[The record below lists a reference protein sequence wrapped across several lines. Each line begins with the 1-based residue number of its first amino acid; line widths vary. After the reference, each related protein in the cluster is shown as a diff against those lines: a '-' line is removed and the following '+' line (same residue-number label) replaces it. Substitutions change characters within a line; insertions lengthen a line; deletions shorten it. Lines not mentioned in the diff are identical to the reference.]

1 MAVRSLANR
10 RLTATVNR
18 SHYLVADR
26 TGFARSAVPGGEKM
40 TRHTKILFFSAIF
53 GAVATA
59 VMPVTALA
67 QTNTYS
73 DSVTGVEAYATSTEG
88 VLTGS
93 ESEATPGTWTP
104 DLLHR
109 HSSATPRT

>member
-26 TGFARSAVPGGEKM
+26 TGFARSAVPGGEKV

-67 QTNTYS
+67 QTHPYS
-73 DSVTGVEAYATSTEG
+73 DSVTGVEVYATSTEG
-88 VLTGS
+88 VFTGTAS
-93 ESEATPGTWTP
+93 GALPGTWTA
-104 DLLHR
+104 DVLHTTL
-109 HSSATPRT
+109 SGTP